1 MIKVMLLKGIDKQNF
16 NIKRNVQ
23 RLINKS
29 RSKMKNKYKMV
40 KTLDISIKIEYKRL
54 FFIIQNYIDLVN
66 YISKN
71 IFNRNKITYNYIL
84 AEKFKYNMNA
94 L

>member
-1 MIKVMLLKGIDKQNF
+1 MLLKGIDKQNF